1 MDVPD
6 RRFMRKAL
14 SLALRGV
21 GCASPNPAV
30 GCVIAQGDRIVGQGW
45 HEYSLVDH
53 AEVRALKEA
62 GLRARGATAY
72 VSLEPCSHHGRT
84 PPCADALIRAGI
96 RRIVAATLDPNPEV
110 SGKGLDRL
118 REAGVEVELGLFKE
132 EAEALIEAFA
142 CFVTTGRP
150 LVVAKVGM
158 SLDGRIGIRFRR
170 KEKITSPQAGRFS
183 QTLRQRSDAILVG
196 VGTVLADDPELTYR
210 GPGRKGRPLLRVVL
224 DGKLR
229 TPPAARL
236 FRSRPFSPVLI
247 FCDSAASERRRS
259 RLEKAGAEVIALPG
273 RSGALSLHK
282 MLRELA
288 KREVLG
294 LLVEGGAETH
304 WAFLSRRL
312 VDKFYFIVAPLI
324 IGGALSVPSVAGRG
338 YGTARQAP
346 RFAIR
351 RRFTLGPD
359 LVLETYPSYSRSLL
373 SPWLHTGSAPSVVRD
388 SAHA

>member
-1 MDVPD
+1 MIVPD

-14 SLALRGV
+14 SLALKGI

-30 GCVIAQGDRIVGQGW
+30 GCVIAQGERIVGEGW
-45 HEYSLVDH
+45 HEYALVDH
-53 AEVRALKEA
+53 AEIRALKEA
-62 GLRARGATAY
+62 GPRARGATAY

-84 PPCADALIRAGI
+84 PPCADSLIRAGI
-96 RRIVAATLDPNPEV
+96 RRVVAATIDPNPAV
-110 SGKGLDRL
+110 SGKGLDKL
-118 REAGVEVELGLFKE
+118 RKAGVEVELGLFQE
-132 EAEALIEAFA
+132 EADALIEEFA

-150 LVVAKVGM
+150 LVIAKVGM
-158 SLDGRIGIRFRR
+158 SLDGRIGIRFRQR
-170 KEKITSPQAGRFS
+170 QKITSPQAGRFS
-183 QTLRQRSDAILVG
+183 QTLRQRSDAIMVG
-196 VGTVLADDPELTYR
+196 VGTILADDPELTYR
-210 GPGRKGRPLLRVVL
+210 GSGRKGRPLLRVIL

-247 FCDSAASERRRS
+247 FCDSAASERRRR
-259 RLEKAGAEVIALPG
+259 RLEQVGAQIIALRG
-273 RSGALSLHK
+273 SGGALSLHRI
-282 MLRELA
+282 LRELA

-324 IGGALSVPSVAGRG
+324 LGGALSVPSVAGRG
-338 YGTARQAP
+338 YGTAQQAP

-351 RRFTLGPD
+351 RRLSMGPD
-359 LVLETYPSYSRSLL
+359 LVLETYPSYSKSLL
-373 SPWLHTGSAPSVVRD
+373 SPWLHAASAPSGPRD
-388 SAHA
+388 SSHA